1 MKRSVSLW
9 VMLFFWV
16 LPVAG
21 ADQKGID
28 FFEAKIRPML
38 VKHCYACH
46 SAGASAKKKLKG
58 GFLLD
63 SRAGIRKG
71 GESGPGAVP
80 GKPADS
86 LIISALR
93 QETFQMPPTGK
104 LPDEIIADFV
114 RWIEMGAPDPRDGV
128 AVLATSGVD
137 LESGRQHWSFQPL
150 VQPVLPEVQGA
161 EWIRT
166 PIDRFVRLKQEQAG
180 VTPNSMAEGRVL
192 IRRAYFDLI
201 GLPPS
206 PDEVDR
212 FSAEFEK
219 DPTGAYR
226 RLIDTLLA
234 DEAYGERWARHWL
247 DIVRFAES
255 NGYAFDG
262 DRPHAWHYRDFVIS
276 ALNSDMPYDQF
287 VRLQIAGDLLT
298 DLDIRT
304 TQQAKAAVGT
314 VAATGFLMAGPFTTQ
329 QTQKERERSR
339 YEQLDDMV
347 STLGTSLL
355 GLTVGCSRCHSHKFD
370 PLPQFD
376 YYRMISCFAEVGFTD
391 TGINVHPEAYREA
404 KNQYDAVHTPL
415 IKDRTRYEQD
425 MLPDQFKQWVT
436 RVIQQRTAARES
448 LKLDVWHHA
457 GPFPEASFENAFEKI
472 FPPEMQVDL
481 NATYLEGRVNWT
493 PHPDWKDGT
502 VHNTLNGEN
511 AANYLFRIMESGE
524 DQTVSLSLGRDDAI
538 KVWMNGKLVLEKL
551 ASESA
556 AAGQDVVD
564 VPIHQGRNELL
575 IKIINQGGPSGFYF
589 TVNPLRTA
597 PVPVIGSWY
606 HVGPFTAADFNA
618 AFDQVFGPER
628 DSKLDRSFLDGQL
641 KWSEQP
647 DWNDG
652 KAHNDKLTGTNCVNY
667 LFRVIDSPSHQVL
680 SLSLGSD
687 DGVKLWVNG
696 REVLSK
702 KVNRTAA
709 AKDQERTT
717 IQIGSGR
724 NELLMKIVNAEGPSG
739 FYFSVSAAQAPDD
752 VQTIVRLS
760 ENNWSQEQKTRL
772 IEWHKGFDLGWLRLN
787 QIVKRSEIL
796 EPKPDLT
803 HVYSARVRGT
813 TYQFGED
820 TYKVYQLRRGNV
832 DNKEQEATPGF
843 LQVLMRSGFQEQ
855 KWLTDPEGT
864 DKRRPGR
871 LGLSDWLSDVKHG
884 AGHLMAR
891 VIVNRIWHHHFGRGI
906 VATPSDFG
914 TRGEEPSHPDLLDW
928 LAYQL
933 VHKGWSLKT
942 IHRQIMTS
950 AVYMQAGEVTAS
962 GRERDPENLLLWRR
976 NTRRLEAETIRDAL
990 LAVSGTLD
998 NSIHGKGTLDTRSS
1012 RRSVYFTVKRSQLI
1026 PLLQLFDAPDT
1037 MQGIATREQST
1048 VAPQA
1053 LAILNSPIIRE
1064 LASKFAKRIH
1074 PHEGTSIEQTVNRA
1088 YQIALSRP
1096 PSEEEITSMKA
1107 FIQHQV
1113 TLREEDDNRQALA
1126 VRDFCHLILCLNEFV
1141 YIE

>member
-58 GFLLD
+58 GLLLD
-63 SRAGIRKG
+63 SRDGIRLG

-150 VQPVLPEVQGA
+150 VQPVLPEVQDA

-180 VTPNSMAEGRVL
+180 VTPNFMAEGRVL

-212 FSAEFEK
+212 FSAEFK
-219 DPTGAYR
+219 KAPTGAYR

-304 TQQAKAAVGT
+304 TQQAKAAIGT

-436 RVIQQRTAARES
+436 RVMQQRTAARES

-472 FPPEMQVDL
+472 FPPEMEVDL

-493 PHPDWKDGT
+493 PHPDWKDGA

-551 ASESA
+551 AFGSA
-556 AAGQDVVD
+556 AAGA
-564 VPIHQGRNELL
+564 GRSR
-575 IKIINQGGPSGFYF
+575 GP
-589 TVNPLRTA
+589 
-597 PVPVIGSWY
+597 
-606 HVGPFTAADFNA
+606 D
-618 AFDQVFGPER
+618 
-628 DSKLDRSFLDGQL
+628 
-641 KWSEQP
+641 
-647 DWNDG
+647 
-652 KAHNDKLTGTNCVNY
+652 
-667 LFRVIDSPSHQVL
+667 
-680 SLSLGSD
+680 
-687 DGVKLWVNG
+687 
-696 REVLSK
+696 
-702 KVNRTAA
+702 
-709 AKDQERTT
+709 
-717 IQIGSGR
+717 
-724 NELLMKIVNAEGPSG
+724 
-739 FYFSVSAAQAPDD
+739 
-752 VQTIVRLS
+752 
-760 ENNWSQEQKTRL
+760 
-772 IEWHKGFDLGWLRLN
+772 
-787 QIVKRSEIL
+787 
-796 EPKPDLT
+796 
-803 HVYSARVRGT
+803 
-813 TYQFGED
+813 
-820 TYKVYQLRRGNV
+820 
-832 DNKEQEATPGF
+832 
-843 LQVLMRSGFQEQ
+843 
-855 KWLTDPEGT
+855 
-864 DKRRPGR
+864 
-871 LGLSDWLSDVKHG
+871 
-884 AGHLMAR
+884 
-891 VIVNRIWHHHFGRGI
+891 
-906 VATPSDFG
+906 
-914 TRGEEPSHPDLLDW
+914 
-928 LAYQL
+928 
-933 VHKGWSLKT
+933 
-942 IHRQIMTS
+942 
-950 AVYMQAGEVTAS
+950 
-962 GRERDPENLLLWRR
+962 
-976 NTRRLEAETIRDAL
+976 
-990 LAVSGTLD
+990 
-998 NSIHGKGTLDTRSS
+998 SS
-1012 RRSVYFTVKRSQLI
+1012 RS
-1026 PLLQLFDAPDT
+1026 
-1037 MQGIATREQST
+1037 
-1048 VAPQA
+1048 
-1053 LAILNSPIIRE
+1053 
-1064 LASKFAKRIH
+1064 
-1074 PHEGTSIEQTVNRA
+1074 
-1088 YQIALSRP
+1088 
-1096 PSEEEITSMKA
+1096 
-1107 FIQHQV
+1107 
-1113 TLREEDDNRQALA
+1113 
-1126 VRDFCHLILCLNEFV
+1126 
-1141 YIE
+1141 